1 MLSYEHLTCLFK
13 THVQHNLSS
22 HLTSREASHS
32 IQFGLAEDS
41 KDNATK
47 LYQTEG
53 LAGFVCIAVKSIL

>member
-1 MLSYEHLTCLFK
+1 MLK
-13 THVQHNLSS
+13 THVQHSLSS

-32 IQFGLAEDS
+32 IQFGLAEGS

-47 LYQTEG
+47 PYETEG